1 MQIVADANI
10 SLLHRFYEYGKVTIY
25 QGHEICSAHLKDAD
39 ILLVRSQTRV
49 DEKLLSGSNIKF
61 VGSATSGTNHID
73 KQYLRQQGIHFVAAG
88 GSNAHAVVNY
98 VVAAMHYLALRYD
111 VSLDKQ
117 IYGIV
122 GMGYVGTKLYQYLI
136 QKDASVLI
144 YDPFVDNTKIPG
156 ATFVDLD
163 VLLAN
168 SDVISLHTPLTLAS
182 TSLWPSY
189 HLINHDTLALLKT
202 KAWLINTSRG
212 DIIDEGALL
221 NFMKRAGDVAVVLDV
236 FATEPVLRHEL
247 VQHLDLASCHIAGYG
262 KSAKENASLMI
273 LAEIIKYMDKA
284 SQSTDVQPARD
295 YKLDLSDTIDSTYDI
310 LADDAVAREI
320 ASLPSHQ
327 KVQAFYDWRKN
338 YKLR

>member
-1 MQIVADANI
+1 MQIVADTNI
-10 SLLHRFYEYGKVTIY
+10 SLLPLFYEHGEVRIY
-25 QGHEICSAHLKDAD
+25 QGHEICAAHLKDAD

-73 KQYLRQQGIHFVAAG
+73 KQYLRQQGVNFVSAG

-98 VVAAMHYLALRYD
+98 VIAAMRHLALRYD
-111 VSLDKQ
+111 VLLDKQ
-117 IYGIV
+117 TYGIV
-122 GMGYVGTKLYQYLI
+122 GMGHVGTKLYQYLMQNGAPI
-136 QKDASVLI
+136 LI

-156 ATFVDLD
+156 VTFVALD
-163 VLLAN
+163 ELLAK

-182 TSLWPSY
+182 KSLWPSY

-212 DIIDEGALL
+212 DIIDEVALL
-221 NFMKRAGDVAVVLDV
+221 NFIRRASDVAVVLDV

-273 LAEIIKYMDKA
+273 LAGMIKYLYKP
-284 SQSTDVQPARD
+284 SQSTDLQPARD
-295 YKLDLSDTIDSTYDI
+295 YELDLSDTIGSAYDI

-327 KVQAFYDWRKN
+327 KVQAFYNWRKN